1 MLAKTLMIQDF
12 PVISLNDTSDKLS
25 EIAFDYDVFHIPV
38 NENDKCLGVLPF
50 DILGDLDILDDRK
63 LFDFRED
70 ILPISINENHYIF
83 DAFSP
88 IIDHELTA
96 LPVVSEAG
104 EFRGIVRPIEIVR
117 YFQNT
122 VSISENGAF
131 ITLRVSSRDYN
142 LQEMARIVESN
153 NAKILSLHI
162 DRAIDADTLLVTI
175 KINRRILTHILAT
188 FDRFGYTYV
197 AHSADE
203 DRDNDLDDRYNLL
216 MKMLNI

>member
-12 PVISLNDTSDKLS
+12 PTISINDYSEKLS

-38 NENDKCLGVLPF
+38 NEKGKCLGLIPF

-63 LFDFRED
+63 LSTFRED
-70 ILPISINENHYIF
+70 ILPITINQNDYIF
-83 DAFSP
+83 NAFKP
-88 IIDHELTA
+88 ISEHELTA
-96 LPVVSEAG
+96 IPVVDESG
-104 EFRGIVRPIEIVR
+104 KFKGILRSIEIVT

-122 VSISENGAF
+122 VSLSENGAF
-131 ITLRVSSRDYN
+131 ITLQVSSRDYN

-162 DRAIDADTLLVTI
+162 DRATDVDTLLVTI
-175 KINRRILTHILAT
+175 KINRRIITHILAT
-188 FDRFGYTYV
+188 FDRFGYIYV

-203 DRDNDLDDRYNLL
+203 DRNNDLEDRYNLL